1 MENNVKKVNL
11 AFFILYFADA
21 LISPFLALF
30 FLEVGISGV
39 KQGILLALIPLSN
52 LLGNLLYGKLSF
64 NLKRNL
70 RLASLLCF
78 VQLIVMSFY
87 GFLNNYV
94 FLIIFTIVFALH
106 NSPSF
111 SITDGIGCSYN
122 DKEHKK
128 YAITRMFGSIGYLV
142 SVFVGGILIDY
153 IDYKY
158 VFLIAS
164 LLFGFT
170 SIIFFFMEPYEDKTS
185 SEKNKISYKEV
196 LSNKMFLMYLFSYVL
211 VLGAWNIGEA
221 YISTYLKSNGLGV
234 KEWGYCYAGQI
245 VFEVLIILIGQK
257 IINENNKN
265 KYLYFSFI
273 LMIIRS
279 FILFTPLPLMIKI
292 FIELPL
298 RGIAWGLFLSCHM
311 DLVKRLLKVD
321 LVTKGVTALVI
332 VVNIFNTICEYL
344 VPYIFKDLSY
354 LYLVAACLQIVGL
367 IIVTRIKFNQI
378 IFQ

>member
-21 LISPFLALF
+21 LVSPFLALF
-30 FLEVGISGV
+30 FLEIGITGI

-78 VQLIVMSFY
+78 IQLIVMSFY
-87 GFLNNYV
+87 GFLTNFG
-94 FLIIFTIVFALH
+94 FLIVFTIIFSLH

-111 SITDGIGCSYN
+111 SLTDGIGCKYN
-122 DKEHKK
+122 DLEHKK
-128 YAITRMFGSIGYLV
+128 YAITRMFGSLGYLV
-142 SVFVGGILIDY
+142 SVFVGGILIDF

-164 LLFGFT
+164 LLFAFAG
-170 SIIFFFMEPYEDKTS
+170 IIFFFMEPKEETVL
-185 SEKNKISYKEV
+185 EKKKISYKEV
-196 LSNKMFLMYLFSYVL
+196 LLNKLFLIYLFSYIL

-221 YISTYLKSNGLGV
+221 YISTYLKANGLGV

-257 IINENNKN
+257 IINEDNKN
-265 KYLYFSFI
+265 KFLYLSYI

-279 FILFTPLPLMIKI
+279 FVLFTPLNLITKI
-292 FIELPL
+292 LIELPL
-298 RGIAWGLFLSCHM
+298 RGIAWGIFLSCHM

-332 VVNIFNTICEYL
+332 VVNIFNTICEYI

-354 LYLVAACLQIVGL
+354 LYLTVAILQILGL
-367 IIVTRIKFNQI
+367 LLVTRIKFDKACTE
-378 IFQ
+378 

>member
-21 LISPFLALF
+21 LVSPFLALF
-30 FLEVGISGV
+30 FLEIGITGI

-78 VQLIVMSFY
+78 IQLIVMSFY
-87 GFLNNYV
+87 GFLTNFG
-94 FLIIFTIVFALH
+94 FLIVFTIIFSLH

-111 SITDGIGCSYN
+111 SLTDGIGCKYN
-122 DKEHKK
+122 DLEHKK
-128 YAITRMFGSIGYLV
+128 YAITRMFGSLGYLV
-142 SVFVGGILIDY
+142 SVFVGGILIDF

-164 LLFGFT
+164 LLFAFAG
-170 SIIFFFMEPYEDKTS
+170 IIFFFMEPKEETVL
-185 SEKNKISYKEV
+185 EKKKISYKEV
-196 LSNKMFLMYLFSYVL
+196 LLNKLFLIYLFSYIL

-221 YISTYLKSNGLGV
+221 YISTYLKANGLGV

-257 IINENNKN
+257 IINENRDLLELIASALLEHETLTKEQIDFLAENGRMPN
-265 KYLYFSFI
+265 EEDFYVEI
-273 LMIIRS
+273 NDEAVEE
-279 FILFTPLPLMIKI
+279 
-292 FIELPL
+292 IE
-298 RGIAWGLFLSCHM
+298 
-311 DLVKRLLKVD
+311 KKKVAKKK
-321 LVTKGVTALVI
+321 TKKEET
-332 VVNIFNTICEYL
+332 
-344 VPYIFKDLSY
+344 K
-354 LYLVAACLQIVGL
+354 
-367 IIVTRIKFNQI
+367 
-378 IFQ
+378 

>member
-21 LISPFLALF
+21 LVSPFLALF
-30 FLEVGISGV
+30 FLEIGITGI

-78 VQLIVMSFY
+78 IQLIVMSFY
-87 GFLNNYV
+87 GFLTNFG
-94 FLIIFTIVFALH
+94 FLIVFTIIFSLH

-111 SITDGIGCSYN
+111 SLTDGIGCKYN
-122 DKEHKK
+122 DLEHKK
-128 YAITRMFGSIGYLV
+128 YAITRMFGSLGYLV
-142 SVFVGGILIDY
+142 SVFVGGILIDF

-164 LLFGFT
+164 LLFALAG
-170 SIIFFFMEPYEDKTS
+170 IIFFFMEPKEETVL
-185 SEKNKISYKEV
+185 EKKKISYKEV
-196 LSNKMFLMYLFSYVL
+196 LLNKLFLLYLFSYIL

-221 YISTYLKSNGLGV
+221 YISTYLKANGLGV

-265 KYLYFSFI
+265 KFLYLSYI

-279 FILFTPLPLMIKI
+279 FVLFTPLNLITKI
-292 FIELPL
+292 LIELPL
-298 RGIAWGLFLSCHM
+298 RGIAWGIFLSCHM

-332 VVNIFNTICEYL
+332 VVNIFNTICEYI

-354 LYLVAACLQIVGL
+354 LYLTVAILQILGL
-367 IIVTRIKFNQI
+367 LLVTRIKFDKACTE
-378 IFQ
+378 

>member
-21 LISPFLALF
+21 LVSPFLALF
-30 FLEVGISGV
+30 FLEIGITGI

-78 VQLIVMSFY
+78 IQLIVMSFY
-87 GFLNNYV
+87 GFLTNFG
-94 FLIIFTIVFALH
+94 FLIVFTIIFSLH

-111 SITDGIGCSYN
+111 SLTDGIGCKYN
-122 DKEHKK
+122 DLEHKK
-128 YAITRMFGSIGYLV
+128 YAITRMFGSLGYLV
-142 SVFVGGILIDY
+142 SVFVGGILIDF

-164 LLFGFT
+164 LLFAFAG
-170 SIIFFFMEPYEDKTS
+170 IIFFFMEPKEETVL
-185 SEKNKISYKEV
+185 EKKKISYKEV
-196 LSNKMFLMYLFSYVL
+196 LLNKLFLIYLFSYIL

-221 YISTYLKSNGLGV
+221 YISTYLKANGLGV

-265 KYLYFSFI
+265 KFLYLSYI

-279 FILFTPLPLMIKI
+279 FVLFTPLNLITKI
-292 FIELPL
+292 LIELPL
-298 RGIAWGLFLSCHM
+298 RGIAWGIFLSCHM

-332 VVNIFNTICEYL
+332 VVNIFNTICEYI
-344 VPYIFKDLSY
+344 VPYIFKDLSC
-354 LYLVAACLQIVGL
+354 LYLTVAILQILGL
-367 IIVTRIKFNQI
+367 LLVTRIKFDKACTE
-378 IFQ
+378 

>member
-21 LISPFLALF
+21 LVSPFLALF
-30 FLEVGISGV
+30 FLEIGITGI

-78 VQLIVMSFY
+78 IQLIVMSFY
-87 GFLNNYV
+87 GFLTNFG
-94 FLIIFTIVFALH
+94 FLIVFTIIFSLH

-111 SITDGIGCSYN
+111 SLTDGIGCKYN
-122 DKEHKK
+122 DLEHKK
-128 YAITRMFGSIGYLV
+128 YAITRMFGSLGYQV
-142 SVFVGGILIDY
+142 SVFVGGILIDF

-164 LLFGFT
+164 LLFAFAG
-170 SIIFFFMEPYEDKTS
+170 IIFFFMEPKEETVL
-185 SEKNKISYKEV
+185 EKKKISYKEV
-196 LSNKMFLMYLFSYVL
+196 LLNKLFLLYLFSYIL

-221 YISTYLKSNGLGV
+221 YISTYLKANGLGV

-265 KYLYFSFI
+265 KFLYLSYI

-279 FILFTPLPLMIKI
+279 FVLFTPLNLIIKI
-292 FIELPL
+292 LIELPL
-298 RGIAWGLFLSCHM
+298 RGIAWGIFLSCHM

-332 VVNIFNTICEYL
+332 VVNIFNTICEYI

-354 LYLVAACLQIVGL
+354 LYLAIAIVQILGL
-367 IIVTRIKFNQI
+367 LLVTRIKFDKACTE
-378 IFQ
+378 

>member
-21 LISPFLALF
+21 LVSPFLALF
-30 FLEVGISGV
+30 FLEIGTTGI

-78 VQLIVMSFY
+78 IQLIVMSFY
-87 GFLNNYV
+87 GFLTNFG
-94 FLIIFTIVFALH
+94 FLIVFTIIFSLH

-111 SITDGIGCSYN
+111 SLTDGIGCKYN
-122 DKEHKK
+122 DLEHKK
-128 YAITRMFGSIGYLV
+128 YAITRMFGSLGYLV
-142 SVFVGGILIDY
+142 SVFVGGILIDF

-164 LLFGFT
+164 LLFAFAG
-170 SIIFFFMEPYEDKTS
+170 IIFFFMEPKEETVL
-185 SEKNKISYKEV
+185 EKKKISYKEV
-196 LSNKMFLMYLFSYVL
+196 LLNKLFLIYLFSYIL

-221 YISTYLKSNGLGV
+221 YISTYLKANGLGV

-265 KYLYFSFI
+265 KFLYLSYI

-279 FILFTPLPLMIKI
+279 FVLFTPLNLITKI
-292 FIELPL
+292 LIELPL
-298 RGIAWGLFLSCHM
+298 RGIAWGIFLSCHM

-332 VVNIFNTICEYL
+332 VVNIFNTICEYI

-354 LYLVAACLQIVGL
+354 LYLTVAILQILGL
-367 IIVTRIKFNQI
+367 LLVTRIKFDKACTE
-378 IFQ
+378 

>member
-21 LISPFLALF
+21 LVSPFLALF
-30 FLEVGISGV
+30 FLEIGITGI

-78 VQLIVMSFY
+78 IQLIVMSFY
-87 GFLNNYV
+87 GFLTNFG
-94 FLIIFTIVFALH
+94 FLIVFTIIFSLH

-111 SITDGIGCSYN
+111 SLTDGIGCKYN
-122 DKEHKK
+122 DLEHKK
-128 YAITRMFGSIGYLV
+128 YAITRMFGSLGYLV
-142 SVFVGGILIDY
+142 SVFVGGILIDF

-164 LLFGFT
+164 LLFAFAG
-170 SIIFFFMEPYEDKTS
+170 IIFFFMEPKEETVL
-185 SEKNKISYKEV
+185 EKKKISYKEV
-196 LSNKMFLMYLFSYVL
+196 LLNKLFLIYLFSYIL

-221 YISTYLKSNGLGV
+221 YISTYLKANGLGV

-265 KYLYFSFI
+265 KFLYLSYI

-279 FILFTPLPLMIKI
+279 FVLFTPLNLITKI
-292 FIELPL
+292 LIELPL
-298 RGIAWGLFLSCHM
+298 RGMAWGIFLSCHM

-332 VVNIFNTICEYL
+332 VVNIFNTICEYI

-354 LYLVAACLQIVGL
+354 LYLAIAILQILGL
-367 IIVTRIKFNQI
+367 LLVTRIKFDKACTE
-378 IFQ
+378 

>member
-21 LISPFLALF
+21 LVSPFLALF
-30 FLEVGISGV
+30 FLEIGITGT

-78 VQLIVMSFY
+78 IQLIVMSFY
-87 GFLNNYV
+87 GFLTNFG
-94 FLIIFTIVFALH
+94 FLIVFTIIFSLH

-111 SITDGIGCSYN
+111 SLTDGIGCKYN
-122 DKEHKK
+122 DLEHKK
-128 YAITRMFGSIGYLV
+128 YAITRMFGSLGYLV
-142 SVFVGGILIDY
+142 SVFVGGILIDF

-164 LLFGFT
+164 LLFAFAG
-170 SIIFFFMEPYEDKTS
+170 IIFFFMEPKEETVL
-185 SEKNKISYKEV
+185 EKKKISYKEV
-196 LSNKMFLMYLFSYVL
+196 LLNKLFLIYLFSYIL

-221 YISTYLKSNGLGV
+221 YISTYLKANGLGV

-265 KYLYFSFI
+265 KFLYLSYI

-279 FILFTPLPLMIKI
+279 FVLFTPLNLITKI
-292 FIELPL
+292 LIELPL
-298 RGIAWGLFLSCHM
+298 RGIAWGIFLSCHM

-332 VVNIFNTICEYL
+332 VVNIFNTICEYI

-354 LYLVAACLQIVGL
+354 LYLTVAILQIIGL
-367 IIVTRIKFNQI
+367 LLVTRIKFDKACTE
-378 IFQ
+378 

>member
-1 MENNVKKVNL
+1 MENNVKKINF

-30 FLEVGISGV
+30 FLSIGISGT
-39 KQGILLALIPLSN
+39 KQGVLLALIPLSN

-70 RLASLLCF
+70 RLASILCF
-78 VQLIVMSFY
+78 IQLIVMSFY
-87 GFLNNYV
+87 GFLNNFA
-94 FLIIFTIVFALH
+94 FLIVFTIIFALH

-111 SITDGIGCSYN
+111 SITDGIGCTYN
-122 DKEHKK
+122 DIEHKK

-142 SVFVGGILIDY
+142 SVFVGGILIDF

-164 LLFGFT
+164 LLFGIA
-170 SIIFFFMEPYEDKTS
+170 SILFFFMEPYEENS
-185 SEKNKISYKEV
+185 VCEKSKISYKEV
-196 LSNKMFLMYLFSYVL
+196 LSNKMFLIYLFSYIL

-221 YISTYLKSNGLGV
+221 YISTYLKANGLGV

-245 VFEVLIILIGQK
+245 VFEVLIILVGQK

-265 KYLYFSFI
+265 KFLYLSYI

-279 FILFTPLPLMIKI
+279 FVLFTPLPLLIKI
-292 FIELPL
+292 LIELPL

-332 VVNIFNTICEYL
+332 VVNIFNTICEYI
-344 VPYIFKDLSY
+344 VPYLFKNLSY
-354 LYLVAACLQIVGL
+354 LYLVAGVFQCVGL
-367 IIVTRIKFNQI
+367 VLVTRINFKKFQ
-378 IFQ
+378 

>member
-21 LISPFLALF
+21 LVSPFLALF
-30 FLEVGISGV
+30 FLEIGITGI

-78 VQLIVMSFY
+78 IQLIVMSFY
-87 GFLNNYV
+87 GFLTNFG
-94 FLIIFTIVFALH
+94 FLIVFTIIFSLH

-111 SITDGIGCSYN
+111 SLTDGIGCKYN
-122 DKEHKK
+122 DLEHKK
-128 YAITRMFGSIGYLV
+128 YAITRMFGSLGYLV
-142 SVFVGGILIDY
+142 SVFVGGILIDF

-164 LLFGFT
+164 LLFAFAG
-170 SIIFFFMEPYEDKTS
+170 IIFFFMEPKEETVL
-185 SEKNKISYKEV
+185 EKKKISYKEV
-196 LSNKMFLMYLFSYVL
+196 LLNKLFLIYLFSYIL

-221 YISTYLKSNGLGV
+221 YISTYLKANGLGV

-265 KYLYFSFI
+265 KFLYLSYI

-279 FILFTPLPLMIKI
+279 FVLFTPLNLITKI
-292 FIELPL
+292 LIELPL
-298 RGIAWGLFLSCHM
+298 RGIAWGIFLSCHM

-332 VVNIFNTICEYL
+332 VVNIFNTICEYI

-354 LYLVAACLQIVGL
+354 LYLTVAILQILGL
-367 IIVTRIKFNQI
+367 LLVTRIKFDKACTE
-378 IFQ
+378 

>member
-1 MENNVKKVNL
+1 MDNNVKKVNL

-21 LISPFLALF
+21 LVSPFLALF
-30 FLEVGISGV
+30 FLEIGITGI

-78 VQLIVMSFY
+78 IQLIVMSFY
-87 GFLNNYV
+87 GFLTNFG
-94 FLIIFTIVFALH
+94 FLIVFTIIFSLH

-111 SITDGIGCSYN
+111 SLTDGIGCKYN
-122 DKEHKK
+122 DLEHKK
-128 YAITRMFGSIGYLV
+128 YAITRMFGSLGYLV
-142 SVFVGGILIDY
+142 SVFVGGILIDF

-164 LLFGFT
+164 LLFAFAG
-170 SIIFFFMEPYEDKTS
+170 IIFFFMEPKEETVL
-185 SEKNKISYKEV
+185 EKKKISYKEV
-196 LSNKMFLMYLFSYVL
+196 LLNKLFLIYLFSYIL

-221 YISTYLKSNGLGV
+221 YISTYLKANGLGV

-265 KYLYFSFI
+265 KFLYLSYI

-279 FILFTPLPLMIKI
+279 FVLFTPLNLITKI
-292 FIELPL
+292 LIELPL
-298 RGIAWGLFLSCHM
+298 RGIAWGIFLSCHM

-332 VVNIFNTICEYL
+332 VVNIFNTICEYI

-354 LYLVAACLQIVGL
+354 LYLTAAILQILGL
-367 IIVTRIKFNQI
+367 LLVTRIKFDKACTE
-378 IFQ
+378 

>member
-21 LISPFLALF
+21 LVSPFLALF
-30 FLEVGISGV
+30 FLEIGITGV

-78 VQLIVMSFY
+78 IQLIVMSFY
-87 GFLNNYV
+87 GFLTNFG
-94 FLIIFTIVFALH
+94 FLIVFTIIFSLH

-111 SITDGIGCSYN
+111 SLTDGIGCKYN
-122 DKEHKK
+122 DLEHKK
-128 YAITRMFGSIGYLV
+128 YAITRMFGSLGYLV
-142 SVFVGGILIDY
+142 SVFVGGILIDF

-164 LLFGFT
+164 LLFAFAG
-170 SIIFFFMEPYEDKTS
+170 IIFFFMEPKEETVL
-185 SEKNKISYKEV
+185 EKKKISYKEV
-196 LSNKMFLMYLFSYVL
+196 LLNKLFLIYLFSYIL

-221 YISTYLKSNGLGV
+221 YISTYLKANGLGV

-265 KYLYFSFI
+265 KFLYLSYI

-279 FILFTPLPLMIKI
+279 FVLFTPLNLITKI
-292 FIELPL
+292 LIELPL
-298 RGIAWGLFLSCHM
+298 RGMAWGIFLSCHM

-332 VVNIFNTICEYL
+332 VVNIFNTICEYI

-354 LYLVAACLQIVGL
+354 LYLTVAILQILGL
-367 IIVTRIKFNQI
+367 LLVTRIKFDKACTE
-378 IFQ
+378 

>member
-21 LISPFLALF
+21 LVSPFLALF
-30 FLEVGISGV
+30 FLEIGITGI

-78 VQLIVMSFY
+78 IQLIVMSFY
-87 GFLNNYV
+87 GFLTNFG
-94 FLIIFTIVFALH
+94 FLIVFTIIFSLH

-111 SITDGIGCSYN
+111 SLTDGIGCKYN
-122 DKEHKK
+122 DIEHKK
-128 YAITRMFGSIGYLV
+128 YAITRMFGSLGYLV
-142 SVFVGGILIDY
+142 SVFVGGILIDF

-164 LLFGFT
+164 LLFAFAG
-170 SIIFFFMEPYEDKTS
+170 IIFFFMEPKEETVLENK
-185 SEKNKISYKEV
+185 KISYKEV
-196 LSNKMFLMYLFSYVL
+196 LLNKLFLIYLFSYIL

-221 YISTYLKSNGLGV
+221 YISTYLKANGLGV

-265 KYLYFSFI
+265 KFLYLSYI

-279 FILFTPLPLMIKI
+279 FVLFTPLNLITKI
-292 FIELPL
+292 LIELPL
-298 RGIAWGLFLSCHM
+298 RGIAWGIFLSCHM

-332 VVNIFNTICEYL
+332 VVNIFNTICEYI

-354 LYLVAACLQIVGL
+354 LYLTVAILQILGL
-367 IIVTRIKFNQI
+367 LLVTRIKFDKACTE
-378 IFQ
+378 

>member
-21 LISPFLALF
+21 LVSPFLALF
-30 FLEVGISGV
+30 FLEIGITGI

-78 VQLIVMSFY
+78 IQLIVMSFY
-87 GFLNNYV
+87 GFLTNFG
-94 FLIIFTIVFALH
+94 FLIVFTIIFSLH

-111 SITDGIGCSYN
+111 SLTDGIGCKYN
-122 DKEHKK
+122 DLEHKK
-128 YAITRMFGSIGYLV
+128 YAITRMFGSLGYLV
-142 SVFVGGILIDY
+142 SVFVGGILIDF

-164 LLFGFT
+164 LLFALAG
-170 SIIFFFMEPYEDKTS
+170 IIFFFMEPKEETVL
-185 SEKNKISYKEV
+185 EKKKISYKEV
-196 LSNKMFLMYLFSYVL
+196 LLNKLFLIYLFSYIL

-221 YISTYLKSNGLGV
+221 YISTYLKANGLGV

-265 KYLYFSFI
+265 KFLYLSYI

-279 FILFTPLPLMIKI
+279 FVLFTPLNLITKI
-292 FIELPL
+292 LIELPL
-298 RGIAWGLFLSCHM
+298 RGMAWGIFLSCHM

-332 VVNIFNTICEYL
+332 VVNIFNTICEYI

-354 LYLVAACLQIVGL
+354 LYLTVAILQILGL
-367 IIVTRIKFNQI
+367 LLVTRIKFDKACTE
-378 IFQ
+378 

>member
-21 LISPFLALF
+21 LVSPFLALF
-30 FLEVGISGV
+30 FLEIGITGI

-78 VQLIVMSFY
+78 IQLIVMSFY
-87 GFLNNYV
+87 GFLTNFG
-94 FLIIFTIVFALH
+94 FLIVFTIIFSLH

-111 SITDGIGCSYN
+111 SLTDGIGCKYN
-122 DKEHKK
+122 DLEHKK
-128 YAITRMFGSIGYLV
+128 YAITRMFGSLGYLV
-142 SVFVGGILIDY
+142 SVFVGGILIDF

-164 LLFGFT
+164 LLFAFAG
-170 SIIFFFMEPYEDKTS
+170 IIFFFMEPKEETVL
-185 SEKNKISYKEV
+185 EKKKISYKEV
-196 LSNKMFLMYLFSYVL
+196 LLNKLFLIYLFSYIL

-221 YISTYLKSNGLGV
+221 YISTYLKANGLGV

-265 KYLYFSFI
+265 KFLYLSYI

-279 FILFTPLPLMIKI
+279 FVLFTPLNLITKI
-292 FIELPL
+292 LIELPL
-298 RGIAWGLFLSCHM
+298 RGMAWGIFLSCHM

-332 VVNIFNTICEYL
+332 VVNIFNTICEYI

-354 LYLVAACLQIVGL
+354 LYLALAILHILGL
-367 IIVTRIKFNQI
+367 LLATRIKFDKACTE
-378 IFQ
+378 

>member
-21 LISPFLALF
+21 LVSPFLALF
-30 FLEVGISGV
+30 FLEIGITGI

-78 VQLIVMSFY
+78 IQLIVMSFY
-87 GFLNNYV
+87 GFLTNFG
-94 FLIIFTIVFALH
+94 FLIVFTIIFSLH

-111 SITDGIGCSYN
+111 SLTDGIGCKYN
-122 DKEHKK
+122 DLEHKK
-128 YAITRMFGSIGYLV
+128 YAITRMFGSLGYLV
-142 SVFVGGILIDY
+142 SVFVGGILIDF

-164 LLFGFT
+164 LLFVFAG
-170 SIIFFFMEPYEDKTS
+170 IIFLFIDLKEETVL
-185 SEKNKISYKEV
+185 EKKKISYKEV
-196 LSNKMFLMYLFSYVL
+196 LLNKLFLIYLFSYIL

-221 YISTYLKSNGLGV
+221 YISTYLKANGLGV

-265 KYLYFSFI
+265 KFLYLSYI

-279 FILFTPLPLMIKI
+279 FVLFTPLNLITKI
-292 FIELPL
+292 LIELPL
-298 RGIAWGLFLSCHM
+298 RGIAWGIFLSCHM

-332 VVNIFNTICEYL
+332 VVNIFNTICEYI

-354 LYLVAACLQIVGL
+354 LYLTVAILQILGL
-367 IIVTRIKFNQI
+367 LLVTRIKFDKACTE
-378 IFQ
+378 

>member
-21 LISPFLALF
+21 LVSPFLALF
-30 FLEVGISGV
+30 FLEIGITGI

-78 VQLIVMSFY
+78 IQLIVMSFY
-87 GFLNNYV
+87 GFLTNFG
-94 FLIIFTIVFALH
+94 FLIVFTIIFSLH

-111 SITDGIGCSYN
+111 SLTDGIGCKYN
-122 DKEHKK
+122 DLEHKK
-128 YAITRMFGSIGYLV
+128 YAITRMFGSLGYLV
-142 SVFVGGILIDY
+142 SVFVGGILIDF

-164 LLFGFT
+164 LLFAFAG
-170 SIIFFFMEPYEDKTS
+170 IIFFFMEPKEETVL
-185 SEKNKISYKEV
+185 EKKKISYKEV
-196 LSNKMFLMYLFSYVL
+196 LLNKLFLIYLFSYIL

-221 YISTYLKSNGLGV
+221 YISTYLKANGLGV

-265 KYLYFSFI
+265 KFLYLSYI

-279 FILFTPLPLMIKI
+279 FVLFTPLNLITKI
-292 FIELPL
+292 LIELPL
-298 RGIAWGLFLSCHM
+298 RGIAWGIFLSCHM

-332 VVNIFNTICEYL
+332 VVNIFNTICEYI

-354 LYLVAACLQIVGL
+354 LYLTVAILQIVGL
-367 IIVTRIKFNQI
+367 LLVTRIKFDKACTE
-378 IFQ
+378 

>member
-1 MENNVKKVNL
+1 MENNVKRVNL

-21 LISPFLALF
+21 LVSPFLALF
-30 FLEVGISGV
+30 FLEIGITGI

-78 VQLIVMSFY
+78 IQLIVMSFY
-87 GFLNNYV
+87 GFLTNFG
-94 FLIIFTIVFALH
+94 FLIVFTIIFSLH

-111 SITDGIGCSYN
+111 SLTDGIGCKYN
-122 DKEHKK
+122 DLEHKK
-128 YAITRMFGSIGYLV
+128 YAITRMFGSLGYLV
-142 SVFVGGILIDY
+142 SVFVGGILIDF

-164 LLFGFT
+164 LLFAFAGV
-170 SIIFFFMEPYEDKTS
+170 IFFFMEPKEETVL
-185 SEKNKISYKEV
+185 EKKKISYKEV
-196 LSNKMFLMYLFSYVL
+196 LLNKLFLIYLFSYIL

-221 YISTYLKSNGLGV
+221 YISTYLKANGLGV

-265 KYLYFSFI
+265 KFLYLSYI

-279 FILFTPLPLMIKI
+279 FVLFTPLNLITKI
-292 FIELPL
+292 LIELPL
-298 RGIAWGLFLSCHM
+298 RGIAWGIFLSCHM

-332 VVNIFNTICEYL
+332 VVNIFNTICEYI

-354 LYLVAACLQIVGL
+354 LYLAIAILQILGL
-367 IIVTRIKFNQI
+367 LLVTRIKFVKACTE
-378 IFQ
+378 

>member
-21 LISPFLALF
+21 LVSPFLALF
-30 FLEVGISGV
+30 FLEIGITGI

-78 VQLIVMSFY
+78 IQLIVMSFY
-87 GFLNNYV
+87 GFLTNFG
-94 FLIIFTIVFALH
+94 FLIVFTIIFSLH

-111 SITDGIGCSYN
+111 SLTDGIGCKYN
-122 DKEHKK
+122 DLEHKK
-128 YAITRMFGSIGYLV
+128 YAITRMFGSLGYLV
-142 SVFVGGILIDY
+142 SVFVGGILIDF

-164 LLFGFT
+164 LLFAFAG
-170 SIIFFFMEPYEDKTS
+170 IIFFFMEPKEETVL
-185 SEKNKISYKEV
+185 EKKKISYKEV
-196 LSNKMFLMYLFSYVL
+196 LLNKLFLIYLFSYIL

-221 YISTYLKSNGLGV
+221 YISTYLKANGLGV
-234 KEWGYCYAGQI
+234 EEWVYCYAGQI

-265 KYLYFSFI
+265 KFLYLSYI

-279 FILFTPLPLMIKI
+279 FVLFTPLNLITKI
-292 FIELPL
+292 LIELPL
-298 RGIAWGLFLSCHM
+298 RGIAWGIFLSCHM

-332 VVNIFNTICEYL
+332 VVNIFNTICEYI

-354 LYLVAACLQIVGL
+354 LYLAIAILQILGL
-367 IIVTRIKFNQI
+367 LLVTRIKFVKACTE
-378 IFQ
+378 